1 MFLELRGE
9 KWDHPASSRSIN
21 GSMPSIIEV
30 FKTSSDERTSLSRIF
45 HGRKGR
51 SLVLKTGATL
61 FPCKG
66 RRGSNEGTGET
77 WNSPRGGK
85 RRSSDYH
92 NVIVCLDNRL
102 VVYSSRGETA
112 PPEESRV
119 FSSFP
124 FLFSFSFLFFP
135 SFFLSFSLD
144 VCARKTFS
152 RPISLET
159 IILLRSFYYSHY
171 IRVFFFFF
179 SFNKCWGK
187 IFLEGKLLLE
197 IIRLIL
203 RSNLIFDHDAS
214 YIYFFRFLFRFDS
227 VYVDVL
233 LSRKNLETFN
243 FISLPSRL
251 VNINS
256 KV

>member
-1 MFLELRGE
+1 MFFELRGE

-66 RRGSNEGTGET
+66 RRGSNEGTERLGILHEEE
-77 WNSPRGGK
+77 NVDPRITIMSLFVSTTGWSFTLLEEK
-85 RRSSDYH
+85 PRLRRK
-92 NVIVCLDNRL
+92 
-102 VVYSSRGETA
+102 VVFFL
-112 PPEESRV
+112 P
-119 FSSFP
+119 FLFFFP
-124 FLFSFSFLFFP
+124 FLFFSFLP
-135 SFFLSFSLD
+135 SFLLSLSTF
-144 VCARKTFS
+144 AR
-152 RPISLET
+152 E
-159 IILLRSFYYSHY
+159 
-171 IRVFFFFF
+171 RVFASHLARNDHSITFLPLFPLYLRIFFFF

-227 VYVDVL
+227 V
-233 LSRKNLETFN
+233 
-243 FISLPSRL
+243 
-251 VNINS
+251 
-256 KV
+256 

>member
-21 GSMPSIIEV
+21 GSMPSIIKV
-30 FKTSSDERTSLSRIF
+30 FKTSSDERISLSRIF

-77 WNSPRGGK
+77 WNSPWGGK

-119 FSSFP
+119 ISSFP

-135 SFFLSFSLD
+135 SFFPSFSLD
-144 VCARKTFS
+144 VCARKSFRVPS
-152 RPISLET
+152 RSK
-159 IILLRSFYYSHY
+159 RSFYYVPSIIPIISAY
-171 IRVFFFFF
+171 FFFF
-179 SFNKCWGK
+179 
-187 IFLEGKLLLE
+187 LQQML
-197 IIRLIL
+197 
-203 RSNLIFDHDAS
+203 
-214 YIYFFRFLFRFDS
+214 
-227 VYVDVL
+227 
-233 LSRKNLETFN
+233 RKNLPRRKIVARNYPLNFKIEFN
-243 FISLPSRL
+243 LWSWRFLHIFFSFSFSFWQCVVRGCTPLEKESRD
-251 VNINS
+251 V
-256 KV
+256 

>member
-1 MFLELRGE
+1 MIRLWNFCSKNFSNVSRVTRREVR
-9 KWDHPASSRSIN
+9 SSREFEIHKRDLETFV
-21 GSMPSIIEV
+21 PSIIEV

-119 FSSFP
+119 ISSFP

-144 VCARKTFS
+144 VCARKSFRVPS
-152 RPISLET
+152 RSK
-159 IILLRSFYYSHY
+159 RSFYYVPSIIPIISAY
-171 IRVFFFFF
+171 FFFFF
-179 SFNKCWGK
+179 PSTNVEEKSSSKENCCS
-187 IFLEGKLLLE
+187 KL
-197 IIRLIL
+197 
-203 RSNLIFDHDAS
+203 SA
-214 YIYFFRFLFRFDS
+214 
-227 VYVDVL
+227 
-233 LSRKNLETFN
+233 
-243 FISLPSRL
+243 
-251 VNINS
+251 
-256 KV
+256 